1 MVDGLEPWHG
11 ECTCCIS
18 FLMKPSKTHRHFFVL
33 GCFFSPPLYFARCL
47 EVFGGDEVWCFFF
60 IFIFYFLFSLLLT
73 VSEPWKREKKKRRV
87 LAVTS
92 CLVFIANAPFACKI
106 MPKNKRLLYGQIVFV
121 LGHFCDFSQK
131 WRPILKALQPLNGNV
146 LYLISYSAPR
156 NGHHFKLVKLGARD
170 RAFGPQWAVLDY
182 HACVTS
188 WFIGMI
194 ICTGYI

>member
-1 MVDGLEPWHG
+1 MVSAPAA
-11 ECTCCIS
+11 
-18 FLMKPSKTHRHFFVL
+18 FLSWWNLLKPTGIFLFWVVFFRSALLCSVSWSL
-33 GCFFSPPLYFARCL
+33 WWRWSL
-47 EVFGGDEVWCFFF
+47 VFFF

-73 VSEPWKREKKKRRV
+73 VSEPWKREKKRRV

>member
-11 ECTCCIS
+11 ECTCCVS

-33 GCFFSPPLYFARCL
+33 GCFFFPLRFTL
-47 EVFGGDEVWCFFF
+47 LGVLKSLVEMKSGVFFY
-60 IFIFYFLFSLLLT
+60 FYFLLFIFSLAYGFRT
-73 VSEPWKREKKKRRV
+73 MKTWKKKRRV